1 MPKKRKDCFLG
12 IHFDFHAMPG
22 EVVAHHF
29 DPDVFCEMLDR
40 VKPDFMQFD
49 TKGHA
54 GLSSYPT
61 KAGTQAAEIRQDMLR
76 FLREETEKREE
87 MRKRISSFVFSQI
100 GYSVSF
106 LLMIQLK
113 K

>member
-1 MPKKRKDCFLG
+1 MAKERKDCFLG

-22 EVVAHHF
+22 EVVAYQF
-29 DPDVFCEMLDR
+29 DPDSYREMLDR

-61 KAGTQAAEIRQDMLR
+61 
-76 FLREETEKREE
+76 
-87 MRKRISSFVFSQI
+87 
-100 GYSVSF
+100 
-106 LLMIQLK
+106 
-113 K
+113 